1 MSTMLKFMR
10 MSTEL
15 ITINVNSNK
24 NMPTMTR
31 KGTAR
36 EKRNTTTN
44 TMTPGTI
51 VEMMGGR
58 TCGNCPSSDTKLICR
73 VDRYIC

>member
-1 MSTMLKFMR
+1 MLTMLKFMR

-15 ITINVNSNK
+15 ITINININK
-24 NMPTMTR
+24 NMPTMTQ

-36 EKRNTTTN
+36 EKRNTTTS

-51 VEMMGGR
+51 DEMMGGR
-58 TCGNCPSSDTKLICR
+58 TCGNCPSSRMKLICR